1 MSEVREVSLEDL
13 KFGDLISVF
22 WCDASELAGELP
34 KDEIHYEQ
42 VIETVGYFLGL
53 KGVRKKHII
62 IGMERLPYPEWH
74 ITSIPVGMEL
84 RIILWVRGA
93 FQKLYP
99 KYWKRARR
107 IVRRTSL
114 ETLRGAFKPE
124 CWRLMT

>member
-1 MSEVREVSLEDL
+1 M
-13 KFGDLISVF
+13 KFGDLVSVF
-22 WCDASELAGELP
+22 WHDASEMAGPLP
-34 KDEIHYEQ
+34 KKEYNYEQ

-99 KYWKRARR
+99 KMWKRARR

-114 ETLRGAFKPE
+114 EKLRGSFKPE
-124 CWRLMT
+124 CWRLIP